1 MNSLIPFQK
10 EYQHAD
16 ALVQL
21 LLSRGLAID
30 NPSKAEQYL
39 KTINYYRLSA
49 YMYPLLLVPKSE
61 HRFKTDAN
69 FRQVMMLYRFDKK
82 LRLFMFNEIEKI
94 EIAVRTAIVDEC
106 TSAFG
111 DSFWMTNASYFI
123 DSNKFQKTLVLLKH
137 EVEKSREEFIAH
149 FKQTYSDPYPPAWI
163 LAELIPL
170 GVMVN
175 IFNNLKNA
183 QVKKRIALRFGLQL
197 KVFNSWMTIIT
208 LTRNSCCHHAR
219 VWNKQNTMLPMVP
232 RRTTHAWI
240 TLPSNPL
247 RVYYDLCIIKYFL
260 DTISPNN
267 DMGQKLRNLLSA
279 FPLVDP
285 APMGFPEGWRT
296 RNCGKSGKVKQ
307 KIKTYL

>member
-1 MNSLIPFQK
+1 MNSPIPFQK

-123 DSNKFQKTLVLLKH
+123 DSNKFQKTLALISH
-137 EVEKSREEFIAH
+137 EIDKSHEEFIVH

-163 LAELIPL
+163 LAEILPL
-170 GVMVN
+170 GVMTN
-175 IFNNLKNA
+175 IFINLKDS
-183 QVKKRIALRFGLQL
+183 QVKKKIAQRFGLQL
-197 KVFNSWMTIIT
+197 RVFVSWMTIIT
-208 LTRNSCCHHAR
+208 VTRNACCHHAR
-219 VWNKQNTMLPMVP
+219 VWNKQNALTPMNP

-247 RVYYDLCIIKYFL
+247 
-260 DTISPNN
+260 
-267 DMGQKLRNLLSA
+267 
-279 FPLVDP
+279 
-285 APMGFPEGWRT
+285 
-296 RNCGKSGKVKQ
+296 
-307 KIKTYL
+307 

>member
-1 MNSLIPFQK
+1 
-10 EYQHAD
+10 
-16 ALVQL
+16 
-21 LLSRGLAID
+21 
-30 NPSKAEQYL
+30 
-39 KTINYYRLSA
+39 
-49 YMYPLLLVPKSE
+49 MYPLLLVPKSE
-61 HRFKTDAN
+61 HRFKTDAS

-123 DSNKFQKTLVLLKH
+123 DSNKFLKTLVLLKH

-149 FKQTYSDPYPPAWI
+149 FKHTYSDPYPPAWI

-232 RRTTHAWI
+232 HRTTHAWI

-247 RVYYDLCIIKYFL
+247 RVYYNLCIIKYFL

-267 DMGQKLRNLLSA
+267 DMGKKLRDLLSA

-285 APMGFPEGWRT
+285 APMGFPEGWE
-296 RNCGKSGKVKQ
+296 NEELW
-307 KIKTYL
+307 KIG

>member
-1 MNSLIPFQK
+1 MNSPIPFQK

-16 ALVQL
+16 ALVLL

-111 DSFWMTNASYFI
+111 DSFWMTNASCFI
-123 DSNKFQKTLVLLKH
+123 DSNKFQKTLALISH
-137 EVEKSREEFIAH
+137 EIDKSHEEFIVH

-163 LAELIPL
+163 LAEILPL
-170 GVMVN
+170 GVMTN
-175 IFNNLKNA
+175 IFINLKDS
-183 QVKKRIALRFGLQL
+183 QVKKKIAQRFGLQL
-197 KVFNSWMTIIT
+197 RVFVSWMTIIT
-208 LTRNSCCHHAR
+208 VTRNACCHHAR
-219 VWNKQNTMLPMVP
+219 VWNKQNTLTPMNP

-285 APMGFPEGWRT
+285 APMGFPEGWE
-296 RNCGKSGKVKQ
+296 NEELWEIG
-307 KIKTYL
+307 

>member
-1 MNSLIPFQK
+1 MNSPIPFQK

-21 LLSRGLAID
+21 LLSRGLTID
-30 NPSKAEQYL
+30 NPGKAEQYL

-61 HRFKTDAN
+61 HRFKTDAS

-123 DSNKFQKTLVLLKH
+123 DSNKFQKTLALISH
-137 EVEKSREEFIAH
+137 EIDKSHEEFIVH

-163 LAELIPL
+163 LAEILPL
-170 GVMVN
+170 GVMTN
-175 IFNNLKNA
+175 IFINLKDS
-183 QVKKRIALRFGLQL
+183 QVKKKIAQRFGLQL
-197 KVFNSWMTIIT
+197 RVFVSWMTIIT
-208 LTRNSCCHHAR
+208 VTRNACCHHAR
-219 VWNKQNTMLPMVP
+219 VWNKQNTLTPMNP

-240 TLPSNPL
+240 ILPSNPL

-285 APMGFPEGWRT
+285 APMGFPEGWE
-296 RNCGKSGKVKQ
+296 NEELWEIG
-307 KIKTYL
+307 

>member
-30 NPSKAEQYL
+30 NPGKAEQYL

-49 YMYPLLLVPKSE
+49 YMYPLFLVPKSE
-61 HRFKTDAN
+61 HRFKTDAS

-82 LRLFMFNEIEKI
+82 LRLFMFNEI

-111 DSFWMTNASYFI
+111 DSFWMTNASFFI
-123 DSNKFQKTLVLLKH
+123 DSNKFQKTLALISH
-137 EVEKSREEFIAH
+137 EIDKSHEEFIVH
-149 FKQTYSDPYPPAWI
+149 FKQTYSDQYPPAWI
-163 LAELIPL
+163 LAEILPL
-170 GVMVN
+170 GVMTN
-175 IFNNLKNA
+175 IFINLKDS
-183 QVKKRIALRFGLQL
+183 QVKKKIAQRFGLQL
-197 KVFNSWMTIIT
+197 RVFVSWMTIISV
-208 LTRNSCCHHAR
+208 TRNACCHHAR
-219 VWNKQNTMLPMVP
+219 VWNKQNTLTPMNP

-247 RVYYDLCIIKYFL
+247 RVYYNLCIIKYFL

-267 DMGQKLRNLLSA
+267 DMGQKLRNLLSV
-279 FPLVDP
+279 FSLVDP
-285 APMGFPEGWRT
+285 APMGFPEGWE
-296 RNCGKSGKVKQ
+296 NEELW
-307 KIKTYL
+307 KIG

>member
-1 MNSLIPFQK
+1 MNSPIPFQK

-30 NPSKAEQYL
+30 NPGKAEQYL

-123 DSNKFQKTLVLLKH
+123 DSNKFQKTLALISH
-137 EVEKSREEFIAH
+137 EIDKSHEEFIVH
-149 FKQTYSDPYPPAWI
+149 FKQTYSDPYPPSWI
-163 LAELIPL
+163 LAEILPL
-170 GVMVN
+170 GVMTN
-175 IFNNLKNA
+175 IFINLKDS
-183 QVKKRIALRFGLQL
+183 QVKKKIAQRFGLQL
-197 KVFNSWMTIIT
+197 RVFVSWMTIIT
-208 LTRNSCCHHAR
+208 VTRNACCHHAR
-219 VWNKQNTMLPMVP
+219 VWNKQNTLTPMNP
-232 RRTTHAWI
+232 RRTTHVWI

-285 APMGFPEGWRT
+285 APMGFPEGWE
-296 RNCGKSGKVKQ
+296 NEELWEIG
-307 KIKTYL
+307 

>member
-1 MNSLIPFQK
+1 MNSPIPFQK

-21 LLSRGLAID
+21 LLSRGLTID
-30 NPSKAEQYL
+30 NPGKAEQYL

-61 HRFKTDAN
+61 HRFKTDAS

-123 DSNKFQKTLVLLKH
+123 DSNKFQKTLALISH
-137 EVEKSREEFIAH
+137 EIDKSHEEFIVH

-163 LAELIPL
+163 LAEILPL
-170 GVMVN
+170 GVMTN
-175 IFNNLKNA
+175 IFINLKDS
-183 QVKKRIALRFGLQL
+183 QVKKKIAQRFGLQL
-197 KVFNSWMTIIT
+197 RVFVSWMTIIT
-208 LTRNSCCHHAR
+208 VTRNACCHHAR
-219 VWNKQNTMLPMVP
+219 VWNKQNTLTPMNP

-240 TLPSNPL
+240 ILPSNPL

-267 DMGQKLRNLLSA
+267 DMGQKLRDLLAA

-285 APMGFPEGWRT
+285 APMGFPEGWE
-296 RNCGKSGKVKQ
+296 NEELW
-307 KIKTYL
+307 KIG

>member
-1 MNSLIPFQK
+1 MNSPIPFQK

-21 LLSRGLAID
+21 LLSRGLTID
-30 NPSKAEQYL
+30 NPGKAEQYL

-61 HRFKTDAN
+61 HRFKTDAS

-123 DSNKFQKTLVLLKH
+123 DSNKFQKTLALISH
-137 EVEKSREEFIAH
+137 EIDKSHEEFIVH

-163 LAELIPL
+163 LAEILPL
-170 GVMVN
+170 GVMTN
-175 IFNNLKNA
+175 IFINLKDS
-183 QVKKRIALRFGLQL
+183 QVKKKIAQRFGLQL
-197 KVFNSWMTIIT
+197 RVFVSWMTIIT
-208 LTRNSCCHHAR
+208 VTRNACCHHAR
-219 VWNKQNTMLPMVP
+219 VWNKQNTLTPMNP

-267 DMGQKLRNLLSA
+267 DMGKKLRDLLSA

-285 APMGFPEGWRT
+285 APMGFPEGWE
-296 RNCGKSGKVKQ
+296 NEELW
-307 KIKTYL
+307 KIG

>member
-1 MNSLIPFQK
+1 MNSPIPFQK

-21 LLSRGLAID
+21 LLSRGLTID
-30 NPSKAEQYL
+30 NPGKAEQYL

-61 HRFKTDAN
+61 HRFKTDAS

-123 DSNKFQKTLVLLKH
+123 DSNKFQKTLALISH
-137 EVEKSREEFIAH
+137 EIDKSHEEFIVH

-163 LAELIPL
+163 LAEILPL
-170 GVMVN
+170 GVMTN
-175 IFNNLKNA
+175 IFINLKDS
-183 QVKKRIALRFGLQL
+183 QVKKKIAQRFGLQL
-197 KVFNSWMTIIT
+197 RVFVSWMTIIT
-208 LTRNSCCHHAR
+208 VTRNACCHHAR
-219 VWNKQNTMLPMVP
+219 VWNKQNTLTPMNP

-240 TLPSNPL
+240 ILPSNPL

-279 FPLVDP
+279 LPLVDP
-285 APMGFPEGWRT
+285 APMGFPEGWE
-296 RNCGKSGKVKQ
+296 NEELW
-307 KIKTYL
+307 KIG

>member
-1 MNSLIPFQK
+1 M
-10 EYQHAD
+10 
-16 ALVQL
+16 
-21 LLSRGLAID
+21 SRGLAID

-123 DSNKFQKTLVLLKH
+123 DSNKFQKTLALISH
-137 EVEKSREEFIAH
+137 EIDKSHEEFIVH
-149 FKQTYSDPYPPAWI
+149 FKQTYSDPYPPSWI
-163 LAELIPL
+163 LAEILPL
-170 GVMVN
+170 GVMTN
-175 IFNNLKNA
+175 IFINLKDS
-183 QVKKRIALRFGLQL
+183 QVKKKIAQRFGLQL
-197 KVFNSWMTIIT
+197 RVFVSWMTIIT
-208 LTRNSCCHHAR
+208 VTRNACCHHAR
-219 VWNKQNTMLPMVP
+219 VWNKQNTLTPMNP
-232 RRTTHAWI
+232 RRTTHVWI

-285 APMGFPEGWRT
+285 APMGFPEGWE
-296 RNCGKSGKVKQ
+296 NEELWEIG
-307 KIKTYL
+307 

>member
-1 MNSLIPFQK
+1 MNSPIPFQK

-21 LLSRGLAID
+21 LLSRGLTID
-30 NPSKAEQYL
+30 NPGKAEQYL

-49 YMYPLLLVPKSE
+49 YIYPLLLVPKSE
-61 HRFKTDAN
+61 HRFKTDAS

-123 DSNKFQKTLVLLKH
+123 DSNKFQKTLALISH
-137 EVEKSREEFIAH
+137 EIDKSHEEFIVH

-163 LAELIPL
+163 LAEILPL
-170 GVMVN
+170 GVMTN
-175 IFNNLKNA
+175 IFINLKDS
-183 QVKKRIALRFGLQL
+183 QVKKKIAQRFGLQL
-197 KVFNSWMTIIT
+197 RVFVSWMTIIT
-208 LTRNSCCHHAR
+208 VTRNACCHHAR
-219 VWNKQNTMLPMVP
+219 VWNKQNTLTPMNP

-240 TLPSNPL
+240 ILPSNPL

-285 APMGFPEGWRT
+285 APMGFPEGWE
-296 RNCGKSGKVKQ
+296 NEELWEIG
-307 KIKTYL
+307 

>member
-1 MNSLIPFQK
+1 MNSPIPFQK

-21 LLSRGLAID
+21 LLSRGLTID
-30 NPSKAEQYL
+30 NPGKAEQYL

-61 HRFKTDAN
+61 HRFKTDAS

-123 DSNKFQKTLVLLKH
+123 DSNKFQKTLALISH
-137 EVEKSREEFIAH
+137 EIDKSHEEFIVH

-163 LAELIPL
+163 LAEILPL
-170 GVMVN
+170 GVMTN
-175 IFNNLKNA
+175 IFINLKDS
-183 QVKKRIALRFGLQL
+183 QVKKKIAQRFGLQL
-197 KVFNSWMTIIT
+197 RVFVSWMTIIT
-208 LTRNSCCHHAR
+208 VTRNACCHHAR
-219 VWNKQNTMLPMVP
+219 VWNKQNTLTPMNP

-240 TLPSNPL
+240 ILPSNPL

-267 DMGQKLRNLLSA
+267 DMGQKLRDLLSA

-285 APMGFPEGWRT
+285 APMGFPEGWE
-296 RNCGKSGKVKQ
+296 NEELW
-307 KIKTYL
+307 KIG

>member
-10 EYQHAD
+10 EYQQAD

-30 NPSKAEQYL
+30 NPGKAERYL

-61 HRFKTDAN
+61 HRFKTGAS

-123 DSNKFQKTLVLLKH
+123 DSNKFQKTLALISH
-137 EVEKSREEFIAH
+137 EIDKSHEEFIVH

-163 LAELIPL
+163 LAEILPL
-170 GVMVN
+170 GVMTN
-175 IFNNLKNA
+175 IFINLKDS
-183 QVKKRIALRFGLQL
+183 QVKKKIAQRFGLQL
-197 KVFNSWMTIIT
+197 RVFVSWMTIIT
-208 LTRNSCCHHAR
+208 VTRNACCHHAR
-219 VWNKQNTMLPMVP
+219 VWNKQNTLTPMNP

-247 RVYYDLCIIKYFL
+247 RVYYNLCIIKYFL

-267 DMGQKLRNLLSA
+267 DMGQKLRDLLSA

-285 APMGFPEGWRT
+285 APMGFPEGWE
-296 RNCGKSGKVKQ
+296 NEELWEIG
-307 KIKTYL
+307 

>member
-1 MNSLIPFQK
+1 MNSPIPFQK

-21 LLSRGLAID
+21 LLSRGLTID
-30 NPSKAEQYL
+30 NPGKAEQYL

-123 DSNKFQKTLVLLKH
+123 DSNKFQKTLALISH
-137 EVEKSREEFIAH
+137 EIDKSHEEFIVH

-163 LAELIPL
+163 LAEILPL
-170 GVMVN
+170 GVMTN
-175 IFNNLKNA
+175 IFINLKDS
-183 QVKKRIALRFGLQL
+183 QVKKKIAQRFGLQL
-197 KVFNSWMTIIT
+197 RVFVSWMTIIT
-208 LTRNSCCHHAR
+208 VTRNACCHHAR
-219 VWNKQNTMLPMVP
+219 VWNKQNTLTPMNP

-240 TLPSNPL
+240 ILPSNPL

-285 APMGFPEGWRT
+285 APMGFPEGWE
-296 RNCGKSGKVKQ
+296 NEELWEIG
-307 KIKTYL
+307 

>member
-30 NPSKAEQYL
+30 NPGKAEQYL

-149 FKQTYSDPYPPAWI
+149 FKQTYSNPYPPAWI

-240 TLPSNPL
+240 TFPSNPL
-247 RVYYDLCIIKYFL
+247 RVYYNLCIIKYFL

-267 DMGQKLRNLLSA
+267 DMGKKLRDLLSA

-285 APMGFPEGWRT
+285 APMGFPKGWE
-296 RNCGKSGKVKQ
+296 NEKLW
-307 KIKTYL
+307 KIG

>member
-1 MNSLIPFQK
+1 MNSPIPFQK

-21 LLSRGLAID
+21 LLSRGLTID
-30 NPSKAEQYL
+30 NPGKAEQYL

-123 DSNKFQKTLVLLKH
+123 DSNKFQKTLALISH
-137 EVEKSREEFIAH
+137 EIDKSHEEFIVH

-163 LAELIPL
+163 LAEILPL
-170 GVMVN
+170 GVMTN
-175 IFNNLKNA
+175 IFINLKDS
-183 QVKKRIALRFGLQL
+183 QVKKKIAQRFGLQL
-197 KVFNSWMTIIT
+197 RVFVSWMTIIT
-208 LTRNSCCHHAR
+208 VTRNACCHHAR
-219 VWNKQNTMLPMVP
+219 VWNKQNTLTPMNP

-240 TLPSNPL
+240 ILPSNPL

-267 DMGQKLRNLLSA
+267 DMGQKLRNLLSV

-285 APMGFPEGWRT
+285 APMGFPEGWE
-296 RNCGKSGKVKQ
+296 NEELW
-307 KIKTYL
+307 KIG

>member
-1 MNSLIPFQK
+1 MNSPIPFQK

-21 LLSRGLAID
+21 LLSRGLTID
-30 NPSKAEQYL
+30 NPGKAEQYL

-61 HRFKTDAN
+61 HRFKTDAS

-123 DSNKFQKTLVLLKH
+123 DSNKFQKTLALISH
-137 EVEKSREEFIAH
+137 EIDKSHEEFIVH

-163 LAELIPL
+163 LAEILPL
-170 GVMVN
+170 GVMTN
-175 IFNNLKNA
+175 IFINLKDS
-183 QVKKRIALRFGLQL
+183 QVKKKIAQRFVLQL
-197 KVFNSWMTIIT
+197 RVFVSWMTIIT
-208 LTRNSCCHHAR
+208 VTRNACCHHAR
-219 VWNKQNTMLPMVP
+219 VWNKQNTLTPMNP

-240 TLPSNPL
+240 ILPSNPL

-285 APMGFPEGWRT
+285 APMGFPEGWE
-296 RNCGKSGKVKQ
+296 NEELWEIG
-307 KIKTYL
+307 

>member
-1 MNSLIPFQK
+1 MNSPIPFQK

-16 ALVQL
+16 TLVQL

-123 DSNKFQKTLVLLKH
+123 DSNKFQKTLALISH
-137 EVEKSREEFIAH
+137 EIDKSHEEFIVH

-163 LAELIPL
+163 LAEILPL
-170 GVMVN
+170 GVMTN
-175 IFNNLKNA
+175 IFINLKDS
-183 QVKKRIALRFGLQL
+183 QVKKKIAQRFGLQL
-197 KVFNSWMTIIT
+197 RVFVSWMTIIT
-208 LTRNSCCHHAR
+208 VTRNACCHHAR
-219 VWNKQNTMLPMVP
+219 VWNKQNTLTPMNP

-285 APMGFPEGWRT
+285 APMGFPEGWE
-296 RNCGKSGKVKQ
+296 NEELWEIG
-307 KIKTYL
+307 

>member
-10 EYQHAD
+10 EYQQAD

-30 NPSKAEQYL
+30 NPGKAERYL

-61 HRFKTDAN
+61 HRFKTDAS

-123 DSNKFQKTLVLLKH
+123 DSNKFQKTLALISH
-137 EVEKSREEFIAH
+137 EIDKSHEEFIVH

-163 LAELIPL
+163 LAEILPL
-170 GVMVN
+170 GVMTN
-175 IFNNLKNA
+175 IFINLKDS
-183 QVKKRIALRFGLQL
+183 QVKKKIAQRFGLQL
-197 KVFNSWMTIIT
+197 RVFVSWMTIIT
-208 LTRNSCCHHAR
+208 VTRNACCHHAR
-219 VWNKQNTMLPMVP
+219 VWNKQNTLTPMNP

-247 RVYYDLCIIKYFL
+247 RVYYNLCIIKYFL

-285 APMGFPEGWRT
+285 APMGFPEGWE
-296 RNCGKSGKVKQ
+296 NEELW
-307 KIKTYL
+307 KIG